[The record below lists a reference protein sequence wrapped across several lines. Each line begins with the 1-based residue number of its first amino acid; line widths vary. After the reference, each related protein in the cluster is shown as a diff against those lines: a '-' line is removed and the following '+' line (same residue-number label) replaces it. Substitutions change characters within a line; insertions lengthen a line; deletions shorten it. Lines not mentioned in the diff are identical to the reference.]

1 MFSSST
7 PCIVRIGNHTW
18 RCSQCN
24 AIFLANENSS
34 TSNLL
39 VALEDHVKREHRDS
53 GKERP
58 IRSRKRWLHRALRK
72 ARIGAQGQEK

>member
-7 PCIVRIGNHTW
+7 PCIVRIANQAW
-18 RCSQCN
+18 RCSHCA
-24 AIFLANENSS
+24 AIFLADENS

-39 VALEDHVKREHRDS
+39 AALEDHVKREHRDS